1 MASPSDFT
9 LTADTAPFDAGMS
22 QAELRAAQMA
32 SDVVESI
39 RRMSNQAAN
48 TTQDMS
54 ERMGKSLSSVS
65 THYQGLQQRI
75 IAVAAVLAGGA
86 AFKEVVSATVDWS
99 EEAERL
105 SRMLGINV
113 KDASELN
120 VALNQLGIGM
130 DDFEDA
136 AGKISE
142 ALAGDEDKLKALGVA
157 TRDQNGHFRSTLDV
171 MADVNGKLLGFREGT
186 DRNVEGAKLFGEEFK
201 SYEKTLKL
209 NAAAME
215 TARQRAQEL
224 GLAIGP
230 EGVAQARQYRL
241 QMNEV
246 TLVGKSLSLQLGNA
260 LLPILVRLGAWMAKE
275 GPQMAQVF
283 ATALSTVGAAAMTV
297 WHILKGLG
305 QMLGALAAAGAAVVA
320 GNFEQARQIMGTAWR
335 DAKAAAGNI
344 AQVWQDAYKPIQ
356 APALPDISGSN
367 SGGTRSTGKAEKEHD
382 AKEKTRLPQ
391 WERDLD
397 ATRDA
402 YERQKLLQGSFEQ
415 FSKQAERDYWQAIL
429 ARRDI
434 SAAERLGVEKKFYTV
449 ERDLRKEAFGSELAD
464 MKARAEVHR
473 QGSVERIQA
482 EGEIAARLRE
492 RYGEQSQEYKQA
504 LAAMSQAARER
515 AQQQMQ
521 LDQMALDRAREHEQG
536 LLDLERQR
544 LAGARQLGE
553 ISRAQELAALREL
566 KEREFQIELQAFE
579 QRASLL
585 RDDPVQYQQMLD
597 RIAQL
602 RERHGQAVLQIESQ
616 QREEGLRQMQ
626 AVESSTQGMFANG
639 LQAILAG
646 TLSLRDA
653 LTNVW
658 ASIGQIMIKHLVIEP
673 IAEWMAAQV
682 KWLALEAAAGAKR
695 LAIRLGFMKA
705 EVVAETA
712 KEGAKTG
719 AVAAGETARTA
730 TTWMGALARIGIAVW
745 EGIKTVMINAWT
757 AMAGAYAA
765 LASIPV
771 VGPFIAP
778 AAAAAVFAGVVAM
791 AGKIRSAAGGYD
803 IPRGVN
809 PMTQLHAEEM
819 VLPAKYA
826 NLLRGMADGR
836 LGNDADS
843 APAPVFAPNI
853 TVHALDSRD
862 VERALKS
869 GGALQRVLREYGR
882 NFTR

>member
-1 MASPSDFT
+1 MAGPSDFT
-9 LTADTAPFDAGMS
+9 LTADTAPFDAGLS

-32 SDVVESI
+32 SDVIESI

-75 IAVAAVLAGGA
+75 IAVAALLAGGA

-99 EEAERL
+99 EEAAHL
-105 SRMLGINV
+105 SRLLGINV

-246 TLVGKSLSLQLGNA
+246 ALVGKSLSIQLGNA
-260 LLPILVRLGAWMAKE
+260 LLPVLARLGAWMAKE
-275 GPQMAQVF
+275 GPQMTQVF
-283 ATALSTVGAAAMTV
+283 ATALSTVGATAMTV
-297 WHILKGLG
+297 WHILKALG
-305 QMLGALAAAGAAVVA
+305 QMLGALAAAGAAVVS
-320 GNFEQARQIMGTAWR
+320 GNFDQARQIMADAWR
-335 DAKAAAGNI
+335 DAKATAGNI
-344 AQVWQDAYKPIQ
+344 AQVWQDAYKPMQ
-356 APALPDISGSN
+356 APALPDVGS
-367 SGGTRSTGKAEKEHD
+367 SGGSARSNGKAEKDKD
-382 AKEKTRLPQ
+382 AKDKTRLPQ
-391 WERDLD
+391 WERDLE

-415 FSKQAERDYWQAIL
+415 FSKQAERDHWQAIL

-449 ERDLRKEAFGSELAD
+449 ERDLRKEAFGSELVD
-464 MKARAEVHR
+464 MKARAEAHR

-515 AQQQMQ
+515 AQQQLQ
-521 LDQMALDRAREHEQG
+521 LEQMALDRAREHELG

-544 LAGARQLGE
+544 LASARQLGD
-553 ISRAQELAALREL
+553 ISRAQELAALHEL
-566 KEREFQIELQAFE
+566 KQREYQIELQAFE

-616 QREEGLRQMQ
+616 QREEGLLQMQ
-626 AVESSTQGMFANG
+626 AVESSSQGMFANG
-639 LQAILAG
+639 LQAILSG

-658 ASIGQIMIKHLVIEP
+658 AAIGQIMVKHLVIEP

-705 EVVAETA
+705 EVVAESA

-719 AVAAGETARTA
+719 AVAAGETARTGVS
-730 TTWMGALARIGIAVW
+730 WMGALARIGIAVW
-745 EGIKTVMINAWT
+745 EGIKTIMINAWT

-765 LASIPV
+765 LAAIPV
-771 VGPFIAP
+771 VGPVIAP
-778 AAAAAVFAGVVAM
+778 AAAAAVFAAVVGM

-836 LGNDADS
+836 GGGNGES
-843 APAPVFAPNI
+843 TPAPVFAPNI
-853 TVHALDSRD
+853 TVQALDSRD

-882 NFTR
+882 HFTR